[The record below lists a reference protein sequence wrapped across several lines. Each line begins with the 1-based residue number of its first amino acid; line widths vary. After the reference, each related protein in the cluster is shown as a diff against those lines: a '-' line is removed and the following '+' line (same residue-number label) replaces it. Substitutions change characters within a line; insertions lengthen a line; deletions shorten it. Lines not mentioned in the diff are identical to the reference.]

1 MSTSKSPADA
11 ASEFEARVN
20 RYGWN
25 YSVRGTIVTIQKT
38 FTAGDKAA
46 YSDADSEAYE
56 ILDLAPLKGG
66 SVWGTDGGSIGGAEG
81 LRNGYYRLNKS
92 GSGSRFLTALT
103 KLKARNLSA

>member
-1 MSTSKSPADA
+1 MAVSKSVEDASKFADRA
-11 ASEFEARVN
+11 KSL
-20 RYGWN
+20 GWS
-25 YSVRGTIVTIQKT
+25 YAVRGMVVAIHKN
-38 FTAGDKAA
+38 FPAGDKLA

-92 GSGSRFLTALT
+92 GSGSRFLDALA
-103 KLKARNLSA
+103 KLSARNFSA